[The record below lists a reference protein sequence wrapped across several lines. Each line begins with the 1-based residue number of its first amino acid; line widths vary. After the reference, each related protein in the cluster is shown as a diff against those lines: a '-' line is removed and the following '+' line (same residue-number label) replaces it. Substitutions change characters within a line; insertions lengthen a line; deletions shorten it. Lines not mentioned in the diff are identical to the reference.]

1 MARNTPDI
9 PNSSMADIA
18 FLLLTFFLMT
28 TTVANVKGLYLQLP
42 PPPEVNQN
50 KDVEIPE
57 RNLFKIQINSFDNVL
72 VEGNPWTETNRELT
86 DQIKTFIL
94 NRGADPASSDSP
106 EKAIVSLKT
115 DRGTTHKKFIEMLDA
130 CQAAYYEIY
139 ADRAG
144 VNVKRWR
151 EIISDPDLEKDT
163 NAGRELKA
171 LYNKGRGIKPDG
183 TAEIPMALSIADP
196 TKAGA

>member
-1 MARNTPDI
+1 MARSTPEI
-9 PNSSMADIA
+9 PNASMADIA

-28 TTVANVKGLYLQLP
+28 TTVANVKGLYIQLP
-42 PPPEVNQN
+42 PPPEVNLD
-50 KDVEIPE
+50 DVEIPE

-94 NRGADPASSDSP
+94 NRGADPASSVSP
-106 EKAIVSLKT
+106 DKAIVSLKT

-139 ADRAG
+139 AERAG
-144 VNVKRWR
+144 VKVQRWR
-151 EIISDPDLEKDT
+151 EIISDPELDKET
-163 NAGRELKA
+163 NAGRELKI
-171 LYNKGRGIKPDG
+171 LYNKGRGVLPDG
-183 TAEIPMALSIADP
+183 KPEIPMALSIADP
-196 TKAGA
+196 TKAGG